1 MLHLIKTG
9 VGQREVSRTL
19 KIPLSTVSRHSN
31 LEGIKSPPKKGRPK
45 KLTPRDENF
54 IVKEISSGKVPNA
67 TKMAKEI
74 EERFDIAVSADT
86 VSRVLKKKGF
96 KSAEKKEKPQLSK
109 KNIKARLEFAKAH
122 EFWTLQDWK
131 RVIFSDE
138 TKINRFNSDGRT
150 WFWSKDP
157 SVLNEKSVKP
167 TVKHGGG
174 NIKMWGCMTF
184 QGPGYCCKIDS
195 TLDQHLYKDILED
208 DFMKTIEFYNLDSK
222 KVIFQHDNDPKHTA
236 KSVKDWLKN
245 QNFEVMVWPAQSPD
259 LNPIEHLWF
268 HVKKSLNQYEL
279 PATGMIELWER
290 IQDVWNDISP
300 EICSNLFESMPNRIQ
315 AVLAAKGKWTKY

>member
-1 MLHLIKTG
+1 
-9 VGQREVSRTL
+9 
-19 KIPLSTVSRHSN
+19 
-31 LEGIKSPPKKGRPK
+31 
-45 KLTPRDENF
+45 
-54 IVKEISSGKVPNA
+54 
-67 TKMAKEI
+67 
-74 EERFDIAVSADT
+74 
-86 VSRVLKKKGF
+86 
-96 KSAEKKEKPQLSK
+96 
-109 KNIKARLEFAKAH
+109 
-122 EFWTLQDWK
+122 
-131 RVIFSDE
+131 
-138 TKINRFNSDGRT
+138 
-150 WFWSKDP
+150 
-157 SVLNEKSVKP
+157 VKP

-245 QNFEVMVWPAQSPD
+245 QNFEDMVWPAQSPD